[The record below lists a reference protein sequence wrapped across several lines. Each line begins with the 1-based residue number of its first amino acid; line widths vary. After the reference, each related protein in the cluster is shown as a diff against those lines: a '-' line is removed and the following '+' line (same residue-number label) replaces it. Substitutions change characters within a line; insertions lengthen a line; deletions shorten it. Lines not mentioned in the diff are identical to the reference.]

1 MLLRAGR
8 PSLPAWI
15 ARSTLR
21 SLVLIASI
29 AVAAAP
35 AARAGLLDGHAA
47 AFEGVTGSVPFNN
60 GVGLSGYIDFAVF
73 TASAFNAN
81 FAGLG
86 YVPGDAL
93 VYSYQV
99 FVSGSSSLSAEI
111 IGIANPANTIGTFDI
126 GDVDAL
132 SAALTP
138 NARWLF
144 SPAIPT
150 GLSSFGLAFSSP
162 QLPIVGAALS
172 VNGGTTA
179 LIAGVPTPGPI
190 PVPEPGSVLLVASGL
205 LLAGF
210 GGRARSGVRLALVTG
225 ICAATAFAP
234 SVSSAGPLATTN
246 RALNDGF
253 GPDAGRWH
261 GSVAIAAAA
270 FGDTLVASIDW
281 AAFTHAGF
289 DLFLDDEGIAQ
300 ANPAA
305 PGEIVYVYQIVS
317 VTSASPGIDTI
328 TVGLDPADGRGTVSA
343 PSYLPTGASGEIA
356 PTSGGD
362 NTTSMAWFFGGVELQ
377 VGDTTGL
384 LLFSSP
390 FFPEYDFL
398 QVNSG
403 LAGPPVSPLVASPS
417 NRPVPEPSSA
427 ILLLLGAC
435 GMAWRARANR

>member
-1 MLLRAGR
+1 MQISHAPHALAQIFRSIL
-8 PSLPAWI
+8 SVI
-15 ARSTLR
+15 A
-21 SLVLIASI
+21 VVSI
-29 AVAAAP
+29 AAAAAP
-35 AARAGLLDGHAA
+35 AARAGLLDGHPA

-60 GVGLSGYIDFAVF
+60 GVGLSGSIDFAVF
-73 TASAFNAN
+73 TAADFNAS

-86 YVPGDAL
+86 YVPGGPL
-93 VYSYQV
+93 VYTYQV
-99 FVSGSSSLSAEI
+99 IVLGSLGVSAEI
-111 IGIANPANTIGTFDI
+111 IGISNAANTIGTFDI
-126 GDVDAL
+126 GDVDATS
-132 SAALTP
+132 SAFTP
-138 NARWLF
+138 DARWLF
-144 SPAIPT
+144 SPEIPT

-162 QLPIVGAALS
+162 QLPIVGASLT
-172 VNGGTTA
+172 VDGGTTA
-179 LIAGVPTPGPI
+179 LVAGVPTPGPV

-205 LLAGF
+205 MLAGF
-210 GGRARSGVRLALVTG
+210 RRRARSGVRIALAAG
-225 ICAATAFAP
+225 ICAAAAFAP
-234 SVSSAGPLATTN
+234 GASSAGPLATTN

-261 GSVAIAAAA
+261 GSVDIVAAA
-270 FGDTLVASIDW
+270 FGDTLVAEVDW

-305 PGEIVYVYQIVS
+305 PGEILYVYQIVS
-317 VTSASPGIDTI
+317 VTSASPGLDTL
-328 TVGLDPADGRGTVSA
+328 TVGLDATDGRGTVSA
-343 PSYLPTGASGEIA
+343 PSFLPTGAGSEQD
-356 PTSGGD
+356 PTGGGD
-362 NTTSMAWFFGGVELQ
+362 NSTSMAWFFVGSELQ
-377 VGDTTGL
+377 VGDTSSL

-435 GMAWRARANR
+435 GLVWHARTQR